1 MIDRNGNPIWNPD
14 FQLRKFCDQH
24 STKRIEIFPALDYNL
39 YLDKDIDIYKFV
51 NPNCDLILFDTSFVP
66 NCVDQCY
73 DWIKS
78 LQMKHQFAYVT
89 SNFSYHNST
98 DKNIVYFPF
107 YYFQSLDNPTR
118 QVYDIK
124 KTRPYPI
131 QCLNMNPWLHRT
143 LNLIHMSTR
152 SWFDQAITSF
162 HWLNS
167 PNGVPTDNLVNYVL
181 TELTQEEKNILSAL
195 PLPITVTLP
204 DEPDPVGWAYVGNAS
219 RAHELSYID
228 YITESGIT
236 EQFVSEKIW
245 KPFFSGQLLLC
256 LGPPGIIKHLNDLG
270 LDTFNDIIDHQRY
283 DNILG
288 SSPKDIRDKISAIL
302 DIVDNL
308 MCKDLDKIWQ
318 DTYERRHHN
327 LQMVQSEEFK
337 FKILDKLIKTIS

>member
-1 MIDRNGNPIWNPD
+1 MIDKNGTPIWNPD
-14 FQLRKFCDQH
+14 FQLRKFCDRY

-39 YLDKDIDIYKFV
+39 YLNKDIDIYEFV
-51 NPNCDLILFDTSFVP
+51 NSDCDLILFDTSFIP

-73 DWIKS
+73 GWINS
-78 LQMKHQFAYVT
+78 LQMKHQFVYIT

-98 DKNIVYFPF
+98 DNNIVYFPF
-107 YYFQSLDNPTR
+107 YYFQSLDNPDR
-118 QVYDIK
+118 KLYDIE
-124 KTRPYPI
+124 KTRPHPM

-143 LNLIHMSTR
+143 LNLIHMSKKT
-152 SWFDQAITSF
+152 WFDQVLTSF

-167 PNGVPTDNLVNYVL
+167 PNGVPTDSLVNYVL
-181 TELTQEEKNILSAL
+181 TELTVEEKNILSTL

-204 DEPDPVGWAYVGNAS
+204 DEPDPVGWVYVGNAS

-256 LGPPGIIKHLNDLG
+256 LGPSGIIKHLNDLG

-283 DNILG
+283 DSIRG
-288 SSPKDIRDKISAIL
+288 SSPKDIRDKVSVIL
-302 DIVDNL
+302 DIADNL
-308 MCKDLDKIWQ
+308 LSKDLDKIWQ
-318 DTYERRHHN
+318 DTYERRYRN
-327 LQMVQSEEFK
+327 LQTMLSEEFQ
-337 FKILDKLIKTIS
+337 FKMLDKLIKTIS